1 LTVKECLEKKEE
13 RKRKEEE
20 VMTEKQRKAA
30 LRGVITF
37 AKNVWKE
44 FKMGTDIFE

>member
-1 LTVKECLEKKEE
+1 MSKKE
-13 RKRKEEE
+13 
-20 VMTEKQRKAA
+20 RKAA

-44 FKMGTDIFE
+44 YKMDTNVFQ

>member
-13 RKRKEEE
+13 RKRKEQETT
-20 VMTEKQRKAA
+20 TEKQRKAA
-30 LRGVITF
+30 LRGVVTF

-44 FKMGTDIFE
+44 SKMGKEIFE